1 MSAGRIVL
9 DMPNPAL
16 DRNGVPMPKAQ
27 LFFYAGG
34 TSILQSVFTDAT
46 LTVAAPN
53 PLIADGAGRFPE
65 TWGNTLQPYDVTWTD
80 RYGAVFYRFT
90 NIYAFSGDTVDA
102 NGDGVNQVE
111 FRLALGLGTAAVAN
125 TGNADH
131 NIPFLDADNTWSGD
145 QDHTGALTINGNDVG
160 YLGLPPNPEDND
172 YTLVLTDAGKGLR
185 HTSDSNHTWT
195 IPIHSA
201 AKFDVG
207 TVIYLR
213 NTGTGTVKL
222 ARDNTGL
229 GVSLRIA
236 GNISDADVTLSAQ
249 GAGTLIYEDNNDWVV
264 MGVGFS

>member
-27 LFFYAGG
+27 LFFYQGG
-34 TSILQSVFTDAT
+34 TSILQSVFTDET
-46 LTVAAPN
+46 LTVQAPN

-65 TWGNTLQPYDVTWTD
+65 TWGDTLQPYDVKWTD
-80 RYGAVFYRFT
+80 RYGAVFYTFR

-102 NGDGVNQVE
+102 NGDGVNPVE
-111 FRLALGLGTAAVAN
+111 FRTALGLGTAAVEDTGN
-125 TGNADH
+125 TGH
-131 NIPFLDADNTWSGD
+131 TIPFLDADNTWTGD
-145 QDHTGALTINGNDVG
+145 QDHTGALTINEIDVG
-160 YLGLPPNPEDND
+160 YLGIPPNPEDND

-195 IPIHSA
+195 IPIHTSV
-201 AKFDVG
+201 KFDVG
-207 TVIYLR
+207 TAIYLR

-222 ARDNTGL
+222 KRDTSGT

-236 GNISDADVTLSAQ
+236 GNASDADVTLAAQ
-249 GAGTLIYEDNNDWVV
+249 GVATLVYEDNNDWVV
-264 MGVGFS
+264 VGVGLS